1 MADLLLYSMKS
12 AFVLILLYV
21 PYVLLLRRE
30 TFFAFNRAVLL
41 GMLLLSLVLPLC
53 NIPWLSLDGQPVVQA
68 AQQQLI
74 SLGVPIATMLPEVE
88 VPAARRAAENGLSL
102 FMLLSIV
109 YMAGVACVLLVRV
122 SQLVRLHRGVRRG
135 NLWCQEQDGVR
146 IHCLAGDVAPFS
158 WMRNVVISEADFRES
173 GREILLHE
181 MGHIRAHH
189 SWDVLLLGAVEM
201 VQWWNPL
208 VYLLGISLRDVH
220 EYEADDYVL
229 RQGVSAQ
236 GYQLLVIKKAVGS
249 GSYAFANSFNHS
261 LTKKRIT
268 MMCKKNKSKAW
279 MRARAL
285 YVIPAAALA
294 LSAFATPKFVAPIEG
309 AVSKLGGKVT
319 ENTSVLQASEANNK
333 PLAVEAAKEAKEDSV
348 FNVVAVNAEYP
359 EGWDACMKFMSE
371 SIRYPQLCQEFGV
384 QGRVILKFVV
394 EKDGRITHI
403 EKVRGPGKRLTQAD
417 VDAYRKENPASTL
430 QPKAGDDLGELL
442 FEEGKRTVEAMPRWV
457 PARNEQGEPV
467 RSRFYLPIVF
477 KLN

>member
-53 NIPWLSLDGQPVVQA
+53 NIPWLSLDRQPVVHA
-68 AQQQLI
+68 AQMHLI
-74 SLGVPIATMLPEVE
+74 ELGVPVTTVLPEVE
-88 VPAARRAAENGLSL
+88 VSSL
-102 FMLLSIV
+102 APVRGKPTSPF
-109 YMAGVACVLLVRV
+109 LLVSLLYIIGMAAVFVVRV
-122 SQLVRLHRGVRRG
+122 TQLVRLSRGVERG
-135 NLWCQEQDGVR
+135 SLWRHDEKGGMRLFC
-146 IHCLAGDVAPFS
+146 HAADVAPFS
-158 WMRNVVISEADFRES
+158 WMKNIVIGQRDYEEN
-173 GREILLHE
+173 GRAIILHE
-181 MGHIRAHH
+181 TGHIRAHH

-208 VYLLGISLRDVH
+208 VYMLGISLRDVH

-294 LSAFATPKFVAPIEG
+294 LSAFATPKFVAPAEDAIG
-309 AVSKLGGKVT
+309 RVAGKGT
-319 ENTSVLQASEANNK
+319 EKIPFSEALQPESFFAPADTTIYK
-333 PLAVEAAKEAKEDSV
+333 Q
-348 FNVVAVNAEYP
+348 VAVNAEYP
-359 EGWDACMKFMSE
+359 GGWEACFEFM
-371 SIRYPQLCQEFGV
+371 RDNMHYPPLCQEFGV
-384 QGRVILKFVV
+384 QGRVILNFVV
-394 EKDGRITHI
+394 EADGRITNI
-403 EKVRGPGKRLTQAD
+403 KKVRGAGKRLTQAD

-442 FEEGKRTVEAMPRWV
+442 FEEGKRMAESMPRWV

>member
-74 SLGVPIATMLPEVE
+74 SLGVPIATVLPEVE
-88 VPAARRAAENGLSL
+88 VSAARRAAENGLSL
-102 FMLLSIV
+102 FMLVSLLYIIG
-109 YMAGVACVLLVRV
+109 MAAVFVVRV
-122 SQLVRLHRGVRRG
+122 TQLVRLSRGVERG
-135 NLWCQEQDGVR
+135 SLWRHDEKGGIRLFC
-146 IHCLAGDVAPFS
+146 HAADVAPFS
-158 WMRNVVISEADFRES
+158 WMKSIVIGQRDYEEN
-173 GREILLHE
+173 GRAIILHE
-181 MGHIRAHH
+181 TGHIKAHH
-189 SWDVLLLGAVEM
+189 SWDVLLLGVAEM

-208 VYLLGISLRDVH
+208 VYMLGISLRDVH
-220 EYEADDYVL
+220 EYEADDFVL
-229 RQGVSAQ
+229 RHGVAAHE
-236 GYQLLVIKKAVGS
+236 YQLLVIKKAVGS
-249 GSYAFANSFNHS
+249 GSYAFANNFNHS

-268 MMCKKNKSKAW
+268 MMCKKSKSSAW
-279 MRARAL
+279 MQARVL

-294 LSAFATPKFVAPIEG
+294 LSAFATPKFVAPAEDAIG
-309 AVSKLGGKVT
+309 RVAGKGT
-319 ENTSVLQASEANNK
+319 EKIPFSEALQPESFFAPSDTTIYK
-333 PLAVEAAKEAKEDSV
+333 Q
-348 FNVVAVNAEYP
+348 VAVNAEYP
-359 EGWDACMKFMSE
+359 GGWEACFEFM
-371 SIRYPQLCQEFGV
+371 RDNMHYPPLCQEFGV
-384 QGRVILKFVV
+384 QGRVILNFVV
-394 EKDGRITHI
+394 EADGRITHI

-442 FEEGKRTVEAMPRWV
+442 FEEGKRMAESMPRWV

-467 RSRFYLPIVF
+467 RSSFYLPILF